1 MILYTAF
8 KILDNPEKY
17 SKDTVREASRVHKI
31 LTELV
36 LCPLC
41 KETLITQNLKLQGL
55 SCLACLRWYGQKV
68 HNR

>member
-1 MILYTAF
+1 MTYYTAR
-8 KILDNPEKY
+8 KILDNPKKY
-17 SKDTVREASRVHKI
+17 SKETVREAGRVHKI
-31 LTELV
+31 LTKLV

-41 KETLITQNLKLQGL
+41 KETLITQELKLQGL